1 MIPVTLFAGFAL
13 LMVIGVPIGVCLG
26 LAGAFAIWLAD
37 QSIMAMP
44 TNVYAGIAKYPLIAI
59 PMFVLV
65 GSVFDRTGVALRL
78 VRFATAVVGAG
89 RGALASVAVLVAM
102 VMGGIS
108 GSGPAT
114 SAAVGQVV
122 TRSMVEDGYPRP
134 FIASTVGAAA
144 ATDIL
149 IPPSVAFIVYAV
161 LVPGVSVPAIFAA
174 GMVPGILA
182 GLSIIAAV
190 VILSIIKDLGGKARQ
205 REALEV
211 WTTFKEAFWGLLAP
225 VVILG
230 GMRLGIFTPTEAAV
244 MAVFYGLF
252 VGFVIYR
259 TLTLRDVYEMLVEAG
274 EVSAVILI
282 VVALATVFAWST
294 STLGIVQPIADWVVA
309 LGFGSGGTL
318 VMLTLFL
325 ILVGMFLD
333 GISIFLILLPVL
345 LPIAATFHWDLT
357 WFGVVLTMMIA
368 IGQFTPP
375 MAVNLMVSC
384 RIAGVSMESTIPWVT
399 WLVLAMT
406 IAAAAVMAVPEL
418 ALGLPRAMGLM

>member
-1 MIPVTLFAGFAL
+1 MIAVTLFAGFAL
-13 LMVIGVPIGVCLG
+13 LMIIGVPIGVCLG

-78 VRFATAVVGAG
+78 VRFATALVGAG

-174 GMVPGILA
+174 GMIPGILA
-182 GLSIIAAV
+182 GLSIIVAV
-190 VILSIIKDLGGKARQ
+190 VTISILKDIGGKARQ

-211 WTTFKEAFWGLLAP
+211 WATFKEAIWGLLAP

-230 GMRLGIFTPTEAAV
+230 GMRIGLVTPTEAAV
-244 MAVFYGLF
+244 MAVFFGLF

-274 EVSAVILI
+274 EISAVILI

-294 STLGIVQPIADWVVA
+294 STLGIVQPIADWVVG
-309 LGFGSGGTL
+309 LGFGSAGTL

-325 ILVGMFLD
+325 VLVGMFLD

-345 LPIAATFHWDLT
+345 LPIANSFRWDLT

-406 IAAAAVMAVPEL
+406 IAAAAVMAMPEL